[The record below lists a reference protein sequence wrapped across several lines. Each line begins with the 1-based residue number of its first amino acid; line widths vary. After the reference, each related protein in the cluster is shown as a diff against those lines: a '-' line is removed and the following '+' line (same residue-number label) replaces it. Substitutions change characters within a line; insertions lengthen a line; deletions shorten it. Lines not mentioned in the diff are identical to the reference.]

1 MTLSVASRY
10 SDLTQNELEILSWSC
25 NILVFSTLECEF
37 DSEENLVF
45 ELS

>member
-1 MTLSVASRY
+1 MTLSVASRS
-10 SDLTQNELEILSWSC
+10 SDLTLNELEILNWFC

-37 DSEENLVF
+37 DSEEHLVS